1 MTDNKRTQPF
11 GPRMNRRTFV
21 ASAAAVAGA
30 AGLAG
35 VLPENLARAA
45 TMSAKPFDLSQV
57 KHLVFQMQENRS
69 FDHYF
74 GTFPGARGFND
85 PTAIRLPT
93 GRPVFQ
99 QPDPANPDGYLEPWH
114 MSTITTGAAA
124 VPSLSHDWRDQHAS
138 WNQGAMDGWLL
149 THLAADGDTNG
160 SFTMGYYTQEDI
172 PFHWALAQAFT
183 LADNYHCSV
192 MGPTDTNRLFWE
204 EGGNDPQGKAGGPV
218 IETGGVR
225 DLTYESG
232 PETLYKAGISYKFY
246 QGIGWPQDTIT
257 TYFKQFQT
265 PGLVPTALYNAVTST
280 GTLWGDGTQGG
291 IGDPESPTQASNS
304 EMGFEED
311 CANGVLPDVSFI
323 GSKSGYDEHPAAL
336 PAAGAQFLATKL
348 EALAANEELW
358 NSTVFIINYD
368 ENDGFFDHVVPPTP
382 NYAEYPEE
390 FITLASQAG
399 TPGGGLPVG
408 AGFRVP
414 AFVISPWTVG
424 GRIFSEVSDHTSGLR
439 LIEAVAAAGG
449 LSGKGPVT
457 FPNVSRWRR
466 ATFSDWTG
474 SLRPVPGQA
483 APSSTQFAAAT
494 TAANLAAQQAASLQ
508 PMPARPGADQQT
520 SLTLSP
526 TSGLVLAPGA
536 AKTVAATLSNNG
548 PGSFSKVKLTL
559 SGAPSGWKVTA
570 ATATTASAMAAGSS
584 LTASWQV
591 TAPASAGPQIAS
603 LTATASYTDD
613 TTRRGL
619 TATVQQAPV
628 PAPTAN
634 LANDYDNVGI
644 SLDSDQGAANF
655 DGGGFS
661 YSATGL
667 ANAGLTPGAT
677 VTADGVTFTWP
688 NVTAAAPDNV
698 LADGQIILVNGTA
711 GQTTLGLLG
720 SSSNGASS
728 GTIAIFYT
736 DGTSSTGTVSLN
748 DWAGGPG
755 NGDTAVATMPYRN
768 SASGSQS
775 ITMYI
780 YAATVA
786 VDPSKTVESVVL
798 PSVNNSDSGTAM
810 HIFALALGS

>member
-1 MTDNKRTQPF
+1 MTEKRTNSF
-11 GPRMNRRTFV
+11 GLRINRRTFV

-85 PTAIRLPT
+85 PTAIRLPN
-93 GRPVFQ
+93 GRSVFQ

-149 THLAADGDTNG
+149 THIASDGETNG
-160 SFTMGYYTQEDI
+160 SFTMGYYTEEDI
-172 PFHWALAQAFT
+172 PFHWALAKAFT

-232 PETLYKAGISYKFY
+232 PETLYQAGISYKFY

-265 PGLVPTALYNAVTST
+265 PGLVPAALYNAVTST
-280 GTLWGDGTQGG
+280 GTLWGDGTPGG
-291 IGDPESPTQASNS
+291 IGDPENPTPASNH

-323 GSKSGYDEHPAAL
+323 GSKSGYDEHPAAI

-358 NSTVFIINYD
+358 NTTVFIINYD

-390 FITLASQAG
+390 FITLASPAG
-399 TPGGGLPVG
+399 TPGGGLPIG

-414 AFVISPWTVG
+414 AFVISPWSVG
-424 GRIFSEVSDHTSGLR
+424 GRIFSGVSDHTSGLR

-449 LSGKGPVT
+449 FSGAGAFT
-457 FPNVSRWRR
+457 FPNISRWRR
-466 ATFSDWTG
+466 KTFSDWTG
-474 SLRPVPGQA
+474 ALRPGAGQA
-483 APSSTQFAAAT
+483 APASTQFSAAT
-494 TAANLAAQQAASLQ
+494 TAANLAAQQTAALQ
-508 PMPARPGADQQT
+508 PMPARPGADQQA

-526 TSGLVLAPGA
+526 LVALVLAPGA
-536 AKTVAATLSNNG
+536 SATVAATLSNNG
-548 PGSFSKVKLTL
+548 PGSFSKVRLAL
-559 SGAPSGWKVTA
+559 SGAPAGWKVTA
-570 ATATTASAMAAGSS
+570 AAATTASTMAADSS

-591 TAPASAGPQIAS
+591 TAPAGAGPQIATLS
-603 LTATASYTDD
+603 ATASYTDD
-613 TTRRGL
+613 TTRRAL
-619 TATVQQAPV
+619 TITVQQAPV

-634 LANDYDNVGI
+634 PADDYDNVGI

-655 DGGGFS
+655 DNGGYS
-661 YSATGL
+661 YSATTL
-667 ANAGLTPGAT
+667 ANAGLTPGAA

-688 NVTAAAPDNV
+688 NVAPGAQDNILAA
-698 LADGQIILVNGTA
+698 GQIILVKGTA
-711 GQTTLGLLG
+711 GQTVLGLLG

-728 GTIAIFYT
+728 GAITIFYT
-736 DGTSSTGTVSLN
+736 DGTASTGTVSFS

-768 SASGSQS
+768 SSSGSQN
-775 ITMYI
+775 ITMYV
-780 YAATVA
+780 YATTVT
-786 VDPSKTVESVVL
+786 VDSSKTVESVVL
-798 PSVNNSDSGTAM
+798 PNVNNTDSGTAM
-810 HIFALALGS
+810 HIFALALG

>member
-1 MTDNKRTQPF
+1 
-11 GPRMNRRTFV
+11 
-21 ASAAAVAGA
+21 
-30 AGLAG
+30 
-35 VLPENLARAA
+35 
-45 TMSAKPFDLSQV
+45 
-57 KHLVFQMQENRS
+57 
-69 FDHYF
+69 
-74 GTFPGARGFND
+74 
-85 PTAIRLPT
+85 
-93 GRPVFQ
+93 
-99 QPDPANPDGYLEPWH
+99 
-114 MSTITTGAAA
+114 
-124 VPSLSHDWRDQHAS
+124 
-138 WNQGAMDGWLL
+138 MDSWLL
-149 THLAADGDTNG
+149 THLASDGETNG
-160 SFTMGYYTQEDI
+160 SFTMGYYTEEDI
-172 PFHWALAQAFT
+172 PFHWALARAFT

-192 MGPTDTNRLFWE
+192 MGPTDVNRLFWE

-232 PETLYKAGISYKFY
+232 PETLYNAGISYKFY
-246 QGIGWPQDTIT
+246 QGAGWPQDTIT
-257 TYFKQFQT
+257 SYFTKFQT

-280 GTLWGDGTQGG
+280 NTLWGNGTPGG
-291 IGDPESPTQASNS
+291 AGNPLNPTAASTPN
-304 EMGFEED
+304 MGFEED
-311 CANGVLPDVSFI
+311 CANGTLPDVSFI
-323 GSKSGYDEHPAAL
+323 GSMSGYDEHPAAI

-348 EALAANEELW
+348 EALASNEELW
-358 NSTVFIINYD
+358 NTTVFIINYD

-382 NYAEYPEE
+382 NYDEYPEE
-390 FITLASQAG
+390 FVTLASPAG
-399 TPGGGLPVG
+399 TPGGGLPLG

-449 LSGKGPVT
+449 LSGAGPVT

-466 ATFSDWTG
+466 KTFSDWTEA
-474 SLRPVPGQA
+474 LRGGRAQA
-483 APSSTQFAAAT
+483 APTSTQFDAST

-508 PMPARPGADQQT
+508 PMPTRPGADQQT

-526 TSGLVLAPGA
+526 TGGLVLAPSA
-536 AKTVAATLSNNG
+536 SATVAATFSNNG
-548 PGSFSKVKLTL
+548 PGSLSKVRLTL

-570 ATATTASAMAAGSS
+570 AAATTASKLRAESS

-591 TAPASAGPQIAS
+591 TAPASVGPQIAALS
-603 LTATASYTDD
+603 ATASYTDD
-613 TTRRGL
+613 ATGSAGTV
-619 TATVQQAPV
+619 TVQQTAV
-628 PAPTAN
+628 PAPAAS
-634 LANDYDNVGI
+634 LAADYDNVGI
-644 SLDSDQGAANF
+644 SLDTDQGAGDF
-655 DGGGFS
+655 DGGGYS

-688 NVTAAAPDNV
+688 NVAAGAPDNV
-698 LADGQIILVNGTA
+698 LSAGQIILVNGTA

-736 DGTSSTGTVSLN
+736 DGTSSTGTVSFN

-768 SASGSQS
+768 SAGGSQ
-775 ITMYI
+775 TLNMYI
-780 YAATVA
+780 YVTTVA
-786 VDPSKTVESVVL
+786 VDSSKTVESVVL
-798 PSVNNSDSGTAM
+798 PNVNGTDSGTAM

>member
-1 MTDNKRTQPF
+1 MTDKQNRPSRL
-11 GPRMNRRTFV
+11 PVNRRTFV
-21 ASAAAVAGA
+21 GSAAAVAGA

-35 VLPENLARAA
+35 FLPENLARAA
-45 TMSAKPFDLSQV
+45 TRNPRELDLSQV

-93 GRPVFQ
+93 GRTVFQ

-124 VPSLSHDWRDQHAS
+124 VPSLSHDWRDQHAA

-149 THLAADGDTNG
+149 THIASDGETNG
-160 SFTMGYYTQEDI
+160 SFTMGYYEQEDI
-172 PFHWALAQAFT
+172 PFHWALAKAFT

-192 MGPTDTNRLFWE
+192 MGPTDVNRIFWE

-218 IETGGVR
+218 LETGGVR

-257 TYFKQFQT
+257 LYFKQFQT
-265 PGLVPTALYNAVTST
+265 PGLVPLALFNAVTST
-280 GTLWGDGTQGG
+280 GTLFGNGTPGG
-291 IGDPESPTQASNS
+291 IGDPENPTPASNS

-323 GSKSGYDEHPAAL
+323 GSKSGFDEHPAAL

-348 EALAANEELW
+348 EALASNEELW
-358 NSTVFIINYD
+358 NSTIFIINYD

-382 NYAEYPEE
+382 NPSKYPEE
-390 FITLASQAG
+390 FVTLASPAG
-399 TPGGGLPVG
+399 TPGGGLPIG

-414 AFVISPWTVG
+414 AFVISPWSVG
-424 GRIFSEVSDHTSGLR
+424 GHIFSEVSDHTSGLR

-449 LSGKGPVT
+449 LSGAGPVT

-474 SLRPVPGQA
+474 SLRPVAGQA
-483 APSSTQFAAAT
+483 APSDTQFDPAT
-494 TAANLAAQQAASLQ
+494 TAANLTAQTAASLL
-508 PMPARPGADQQT
+508 PLPTRPGADQQT
-520 SLTLSP
+520 SFTLSP
-526 TSGLVLAPGA
+526 LSGLVLAPGA
-536 AKTVAATLSNNG
+536 SATVAATFSNNG
-548 PGSFSKVKLTL
+548 PGSLGKVEIAL

-570 ATATTASAMAAGSS
+570 AARTTASSLAADSS
-584 LTASWQV
+584 LTASWTV

-603 LTATASYTDD
+603 LSATASYTQAGAHG
-613 TTRRGL
+613 TK
-619 TATVQQAPV
+619 TVTVKQAPV
-628 PAPTAN
+628 PAPAAN
-634 LANDYDNVGI
+634 LADDYDNVGI
-644 SLDSDQGAANF
+644 SLDSNQSAANF

-661 YSATGL
+661 FSATGL

-677 VTADGVTFTWP
+677 VNADGLTFTWP
-688 NVTAAAPDNV
+688 NVAAGTPDNV
-698 LADGQIILVNGTA
+698 LAAGQIILMTGTA

-720 SSSNGASS
+720 SSSNGTST

-736 DGTSSTGTVSLN
+736 DGTSSTATVSMN

-768 SASGSQS
+768 NASGSQS

-780 YAATVA
+780 YATTVA

-798 PSVNNSDSGTAM
+798 PNVNSTDSGTAM
-810 HIFALALGS
+810 HLFALALGS